1 MAGYIKA
8 TYRAGPV
15 TVVERYY
22 SPRYGVRA
30 GRGQREKPTPERVAE
45 VNERRSE
52 FKLWLTLLE
61 NFRPGDLHLVLTYR
75 RENRPEDKSL
85 LKKDMQAFLRKC
97 RAVYKRQG
105 KELRYIWV
113 CEYESTA
120 PHFHVILP
128 RIDPGLLQD
137 IWPHGNI
144 RPGYL
149 YAEGNY
155 KPLAAYLPPEAGQRA
170 EVESVQEPAE
180 APDHH

>member
-61 NFRPGDLHLVLTYR
+61 NFKPGDLHLVLTYR
-75 RENRPEDKSL
+75 KENRPADKSL
-85 LKKDMQAFLRKC
+85 GSLSH
-97 RAVYKRQG
+97 QG
-105 KELRYIWV
+105 
-113 CEYESTA
+113 
-120 PHFHVILP
+120 
-128 RIDPGLLQD
+128 DPAD
-137 IWPHGNI
+137 
-144 RPGYL
+144 
-149 YAEGNY
+149 
-155 KPLAAYLPPEAGQRA
+155 LPPEAGQRA
-170 EVESVQEPAE
+170 ALESVQEPAE